1 MCLLLQYM
9 PLKYCLSGG
18 NRGVVHVV
26 RQVAA
31 LRGPNHS
38 YIELLAGVYT

>member
-1 MCLLLQYM
+1 MFAIAVHATEVLSCVH
-9 PLKYCLSGG
+9 SGG

-38 YIELLAGVYT
+38 YIEL